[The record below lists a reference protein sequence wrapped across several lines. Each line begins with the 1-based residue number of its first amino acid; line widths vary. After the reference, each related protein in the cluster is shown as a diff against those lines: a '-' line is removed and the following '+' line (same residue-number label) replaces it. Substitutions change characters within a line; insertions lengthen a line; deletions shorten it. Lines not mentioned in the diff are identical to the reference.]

1 MTHALY
7 RLLAAICAGLALAA
21 GMPAPAAAADL
32 PVKFILDWKA
42 QGPHAWFLLARD
54 KGYFRQEGLDVTI
67 DQGDG
72 SAAAVTRIATGTY
85 DAGFGDINALVQVA
99 AQQPG
104 KAPVMVSLLY
114 NRAPFAIIAKADGP
128 VKTLH
133 DLEGRKVATPSGSAT
148 FKLFP
153 ALAGK
158 NGTDASKVNVVNAAP
173 NLIEQLLVR
182 GDADAIAQFAP
193 TSYIN
198 FVAMGLD
205 PRKDFRW
212 FYYSDLGLDMYSNG
226 IIVSRK
232 LMTEHPE
239 AVRGLLV
246 AIHKAIREVAAD
258 PDAGIAAVSRADPL
272 TTPAIEKQRLL
283 FTLRQ
288 QMQTPETAEL
298 GLGDLKDARLA
309 ASIDTLAAAYG
320 LAAKPPVGDIFNRGF
335 LPPKADRMLAPIPN

>member
-1 MTHALY
+1 M
-7 RLLAAICAGLALAA
+7 
-21 GMPAPAAAADL
+21 APAASRLLTALCACVAFATAMPAWSAPEL
-32 PVKFILDWKA
+32 PIRFILDWKA
-42 QGPHAWFLLARD
+42 QGPHSWFLLARD
-54 KGYFRQEGLDVTI
+54 KGYFKQQGLDVTI

-72 SAAAVTRIATGTY
+72 SAAAVTRIAGGAY
-85 DAGFGDINALVQVA
+85 DAGFGDINALVQMA

-104 KAPVMVSLLY
+104 RAPVMVSLLY
-114 NRAPFAIIAKADGP
+114 NRAPFAIITKAGGP
-128 VKTLH
+128 VKTLR
-133 DLEGRKVATPSGSAT
+133 DLEGRSVATPSGSAT

-158 NGTDASKVNVVNAAP
+158 NGTDATKVKVINAAP

-205 PRKDFRW
+205 PRRDFRW
-212 FYYSDLGLDMYSNG
+212 FYYSDLGLDIYSNG

-232 LMTEHPE
+232 LMAEHPE

-246 AIHKAIREVAAD
+246 AIHKAIREVAGD
-258 PDAGIAAVSRADPL
+258 PDAGVAAVKKTDPL
-272 TTPAIEKQRLL
+272 TDAAIEKQRLL

-288 QMQTPETAEL
+288 QMQTAETAEL

-309 ASIDTLAAAYG
+309 ASIDTLAAAYE
-320 LAAKPPVGDIFNRGF
+320 LKAKPGVGEIFDRSF
-335 LPPKADRMLAPIPN
+335 LPPKAERVLPAMPN